1 MWRIDAVIIAPYPPP
16 MSLTETS
23 TGRPR
28 AFSDVVETLGTRPAP
43 KLCLGE
49 IVEAFGD
56 RAFGPVIFFFALINM
71 LPWPPGGTTLTGA
84 PLLLLSMELA
94 LGRDSLWIPRWLE
107 RIAIDRA
114 TFRKLSGRFRKPLHL
129 TERLA
134 RPRLYF
140 LTGGLGQGL
149 IGLACVFLSVV
160 LVLPV
165 WGGNLLPAVA
175 IGVFA
180 LGVMQRDGLAALIG
194 WALTGATVAVLFL
207 AWTLIVASVEHG
219 MRWIE
224 RIF

>member
-1 MWRIDAVIIAPYPPP
+1 

-28 AFSDVVETLGTRPAP
+28 AFSDVVEMLGARAGA
-43 KLCLGE
+43 KLTLGE

-56 RAFGPVIFFFALINM
+56 RAFGPVMFFFALINM

-94 LGRDSLWIPRWLE
+94 LGRETLWIPRW
-107 RIAIDRA
+107 AGRA
-114 TFRKLSGRFRKPLHL
+114 SVNRQTFRKLSGRFRKPLKL

-149 IGLACVFLSVV
+149 IGLACAFLSAV
-160 LVLPV
+160 LVLPI
-165 WGGNLLPAVA
+165 WGGNLLPAIA
-175 IGVFA
+175 IGVFS
-180 LGVMQRDGLAALIG
+180 LGVMQRDGLAVLIG
-194 WALTGATVAVLFL
+194 WTLTAASIAVLFL
-207 AWTLIVASVEHG
+207 AWTLIVASFEHG
-219 MRWIE
+219 VRWIGHL
-224 RIF
+224 F